1 MTPPRT
7 FPLRKISV
15 AMSGVVRYTDSVKRH
30 RRSRRCQA
38 EEIRDGRF
46 ARRTQGFSLVELLI
60 VVALLLVMTTMYW
73 GFGSRSNQGTQ
84 QKACQKNL
92 QKIYIA
98 LEIYAN
104 DHAKQF
110 PVAANART
118 SEEALDA
125 LVPRYT
131 ADTATFICPGSK
143 DSELP
148 AGESFLKRR
157 ISYAYYMGRRSSD
170 ATEALISDKQV
181 DTKPKTAGQ
190 GVFSTTGKPPGNNHH
205 KYGGNLLF
213 CDGHLELTPARA
225 PFSLGLTQGVVLLNP
240 KP

>member
-1 MTPPRT
+1 MNPQRW
-7 FPLRKISV
+7 
-15 AMSGVVRYTDSVKRH
+15 
-30 RRSRRCQA
+30 RCHA
-38 EEIRDGRF
+38 EAFRDGRR
-46 ARRTQGFSLVELLI
+46 AGETDGFSLVELLI
-60 VVALLLVMTTMYW
+60 TLALVLILTTMYW
-73 GFGSRSNQGTQ
+73 GSSSRSNQRTQ

-92 QKIYIA
+92 QKVFIA

-104 DHAKQF
+104 DHAKNF
-110 PVAANART
+110 PLVASART
-118 SEEALDA
+118 SEEALDV

-143 DSELP
+143 DSASP

-170 ATEALISDKQV
+170 TAEALISDKQV
-181 DTKPKTAGQ
+181 DTQSKTAGQ
-190 GVFSTTGKPPGNNHH
+190 QVFSITGKPPGNNHH
-205 KYGGNLLF
+205 KFGGNFLF
-213 CDGHLELTPARA
+213 CDGHMELTPARA

>member
-1 MTPPRT
+1 LST
-7 FPLRKISV
+7 
-15 AMSGVVRYTDSVKRH
+15 VVRYTDSVKRH
-30 RRSRRCQA
+30 RQSWRCQA
-38 EEIRDGRF
+38 EKLRNGRF

-60 VVALLLVMTTMYW
+60 VLALLLIMTTMYW
-73 GFGSRSNQGTQ
+73 GFGSRSNQRTQ

-92 QKIYIA
+92 QKLYIA

-104 DHAKQF
+104 DSAKQF
-110 PVAANART
+110 PVVASART

-148 AGESFLKRR
+148 AGESFRKRR

-170 ATEALISDKQV
+170 AAEALMSDKQV
-181 DTKPKTAGQ
+181 NTQSKTAGQ
-190 GVFSTTGKPPGNNHH
+190 QVFSITGKAPGNNHH
-205 KYGGNLLF
+205 KYGGSFLF
-213 CDGHLELTPARA
+213 CDGHLELSPALA